1 MNKTEIYPI
10 IKIKGEK
17 RDHLPDEV
25 VTEIPITIFVND
37 FELATIL
44 CTPEDLPDLT
54 AGFLYSEMLINKI
67 DDIISIENDEKKGI
81 VRVSVKENINPL
93 KDRVYKRL
101 ITPGCFY
108 TQSLFSFSSTNT
120 LKKIESTIKIPGTGI
135 IQIIREMQQRSVL
148 FRKTGGVHT
157 SAICTRDKV
166 LFFNE
171 DIGRHNAMDKVIGRC
186 LHKGVSMDD
195 KVILTSGRVSSAV
208 LLKIVRASIPVL
220 ISRTAPTSEAVKLA
234 KVFGV
239 TLICF
244 ARGRRFNIYSNA
256 WRII

>member
-1 MNKTEIYPI
+1 MKKTETHPI
-10 IKIKGEK
+10 IRIKGE
-17 RDHLPDEV
+17 RRERLADEV

-44 CTPEDLPDLT
+44 CTPEDLLDLT
-54 AGFLYSEMLINKI
+54 TGFLYSEMLIKKI
-67 DDIISIENDEKKGI
+67 DDIIFIENDEKKG
-81 VRVSVKENINPL
+81 VVSVSIKKKIDPL
-93 KDRVYKRL
+93 KNLTYKRL
-101 ITPGCFY
+101 ITSGCFN
-108 TQSLFSFSSTNT
+108 TRSLFSVSSTNT
-120 LKKIESTIKIPGTGI
+120 LKKIESSLKITGREI
-135 IQIIREMQQRSVL
+135 VQIIREMQQRSVL

-166 LFFNE
+166 LFFSE
-171 DIGRHNAMDKVIGRC
+171 DIGRHNAMDKVIGHC
-186 LHKGVSMDD
+186 LRKGVSTDD
-195 KVILTSGRVSSAV
+195 KVIITSGRVSSAV

-244 ARGRRFNIYSNA
+244 ARGSRFNIYSNA
-256 WRII
+256 RRIV